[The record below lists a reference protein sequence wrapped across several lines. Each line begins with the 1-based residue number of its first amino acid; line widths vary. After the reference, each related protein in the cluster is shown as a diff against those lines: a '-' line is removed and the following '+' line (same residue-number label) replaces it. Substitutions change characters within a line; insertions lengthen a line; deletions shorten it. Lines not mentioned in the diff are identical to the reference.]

1 MTRKMER
8 PRLTADQRGEI
19 QQKYESGDVTYQDLA
34 DQYDVHKSTIARI
47 LKRQNPAPTSTPL
60 HNEINTP
67 PQPISTND
75 DGEVEVDPVLFRQFK
90 LWEISQDIQAT
101 RDRGSLHALPQFH
114 RLHLQ
119 VHDEWVQLKADREEF
134 DGMTDPNEILHQI
147 SIAVQGLPPILKD
160 RLVDMLTGEFS
171 NVIPLKFGGD
181 S

>member
-8 PRLTADQRGEI
+8 PRLTAAQRIEI
-19 QQKYESGDVTYQDLA
+19 RTKYDKGGITYQELA
-34 DQYDVHKSTIARI
+34 DQYGVHKSTVARI
-47 LKRQNPAPTSTPL
+47 LKRDQPKPSSSSLESQITA
-60 HNEINTP
+60 P

-90 LWEISQDIQAT
+90 LWEISQDIQST

-134 DGMTDPNEILHQI
+134 DGMTDPNEVLHQI

-160 RLVDMLTGEFS
+160 RLIDMLTGEYS